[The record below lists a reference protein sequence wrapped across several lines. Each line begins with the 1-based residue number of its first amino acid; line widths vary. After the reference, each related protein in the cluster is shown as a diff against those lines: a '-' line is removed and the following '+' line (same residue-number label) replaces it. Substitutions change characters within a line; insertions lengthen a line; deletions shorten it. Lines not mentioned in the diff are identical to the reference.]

1 MQTDHGKAHTLLL
14 KLHSQSPCFVLGPLF
29 FKQYNRRQT
38 HRETT
43 SNQTSKRKD
52 SVMRMLNCVLWEQQ
66 LKSSYWS
73 HFWFCCCSSE
83 ASFTLRISR
92 IIMLTKVCSVC
103 GNSRWRITSFK
114 KRAKDEQWFCEE
126 LPRFLFCLGVVLL
139 YPCTQ
144 HWTRFTGN
152 IDSSAGGVIVL

>member
-1 MQTDHGKAHTLLL
+1 MQTDHSKAHTLLL

-43 SNQTSKRKD
+43 NNQTSKRKD
-52 SVMRMLNCVLWEQQ
+52 SVMRTVNCVRWEQQ

-73 HFWFCCCSSE
+73 HFRFFVIHRRPPLHCVYQELLC
-83 ASFTLRISR
+83 
-92 IIMLTKVCSVC
+92 
-103 GNSRWRITSFK
+103 WRKSAPFVETADEGSPVFF

-152 IDSSAGGVIVL
+152 IDSSAGGEIVL